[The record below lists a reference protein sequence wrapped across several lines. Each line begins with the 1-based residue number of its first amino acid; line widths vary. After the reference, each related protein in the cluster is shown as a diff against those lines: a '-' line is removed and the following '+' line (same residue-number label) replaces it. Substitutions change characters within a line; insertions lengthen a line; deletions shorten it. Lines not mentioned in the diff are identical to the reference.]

1 MDGSFLLRILPPN
14 LPATYGKLA
23 ATILIQATALSS
35 KRVDIVFDTYE
46 EPSIKG
52 MERERRGTCD
62 RNYKIIGPQQ
72 TRPADFNEALKSP
85 SFKRELPTF
94 LLNEWKEQACAH
106 IIHER
111 HVYVGHLDE
120 CRHFYVEGGVVRHET
135 IAVLGCNHAEADTRI
150 CLHARGIDD
159 VGNANNI
166 IIRASD
172 MDIAV
177 IMIHHAWKFSATL
190 WMDTDTSNGKN
201 RRYVNLSAIAISIGS
216 DVCQALLAYHAFT
229 GTDYT
234 SAIIRKGKVRPF
246 RRLESSNNAQ
256 DALIAITSGK
266 VDASSERALLKFGA
280 TLFGAKAAESSSLN
294 GFRYTA
300 FEKAFGPSANT
311 KNPLNKLKGVDASS
325 LPPCEAELRQH
336 IHRSAFVAKMW
347 ADADQQ
353 TIDQHPSTED
363 GWELINDQYESIWCN
378 GLQLPDTLIPER
390 EDVQCEDDDSAV
402 VLSSDDEHG
411 EMSSEND
418 DADAGDDY

>member
-72 TRPADFNEALKSP
+72 TRPVDFNEALKSP

-94 LLNEWKEQACAH
+94 LLNEWKEQAYAH

-111 HVYVGHLDE
+111 HVYVGHLDK
-120 CRHFYVEGGVVRHET
+120 CRHFYVEDGVVRHET
-135 IAVLGCNHAEADTRI
+135 IDVLGCNHAEADTRI

-172 MDIAV
+172 VDIVV
-177 IMIHHAWKFSATL
+177 IMIHHVWKFSATL
-190 WMDTDTSNGKN
+190 WMDTGTSNGKN

-216 DVCQALLAYHAFT
+216 NVC
-229 GTDYT
+229 
-234 SAIIRKGKVRPF
+234 
-246 RRLESSNNAQ
+246 
-256 DALIAITSGK
+256 
-266 VDASSERALLKFGA
+266 
-280 TLFGAKAAESSSLN
+280 
-294 GFRYTA
+294 
-300 FEKAFGPSANT
+300 
-311 KNPLNKLKGVDASS
+311 
-325 LPPCEAELRQH
+325 
-336 IHRSAFVAKMW
+336 
-347 ADADQQ
+347 
-353 TIDQHPSTED
+353 
-363 GWELINDQYESIWCN
+363 
-378 GLQLPDTLIPER
+378 
-390 EDVQCEDDDSAV
+390 
-402 VLSSDDEHG
+402 
-411 EMSSEND
+411 
-418 DADAGDDY
+418 